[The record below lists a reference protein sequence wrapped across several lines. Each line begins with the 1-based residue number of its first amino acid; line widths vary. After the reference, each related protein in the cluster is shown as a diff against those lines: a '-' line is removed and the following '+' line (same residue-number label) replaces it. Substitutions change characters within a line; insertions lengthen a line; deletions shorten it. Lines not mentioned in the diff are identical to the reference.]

1 MQHALPDHLT
11 GTVLE
16 GRYELG
22 PRIARGGTA
31 TVYRAVD
38 TRLQRVVAVKLMHA
52 HLAEDP
58 DDAAETRARI
68 RGLEESLDQCWD
80 LLRQRRAREEF
91 GEDPD
96 AAGARP
102 VPQVEG
108 YLQ

>member
-1 MQHALPDHLT
+1 MDDAEILD
-11 GTVLE
+11 
-16 GRYELG
+16 
-22 PRIARGGTA
+22 RIHQI
-31 TVYRAVD
+31 VD
-38 TRLQRVVAVKLMHA
+38 TERELRA

-58 DDAAETRARI
+58 GDAAETRARM
-68 RGLEESLDQCWD
+68 RKLEESLDQCWD